1 MNLMGCTIVGAA
13 HYYLKDNFMKNFRI
27 FMVIIFVIFSHLFA
41 SVNFRVM
48 TYNAL
53 NFDGTSRLS
62 NFQTVLEQVN
72 PDILICQ
79 EISSE
84 AGSDVM
90 LSVLNAAIGG
100 YVRANFVYNGDLN
113 NMLFY
118 KSSIASLISQDV
130 IAASPRDISEYVMNI
145 AGNPIRFYSCHLK
158 SSEGSA
164 NVQARLEAVTALRNH
179 LNTLSEGT
187 EFIIAGDMNI
197 YTSSESGYQKFIADE
212 AVNIGRAQDLCSEVG
227 NWHNNSSYTSVHTQ
241 STRLTNFGG
250 GASGGLDDRFDFIF
264 SSYELNN
271 NSEIEYVSDTYTIY
285 GNDGNHFDQSINDP
299 ANTAVPS
306 NVADA
311 LYYAS
316 DHLPVYADFVSLGF
330 TSSQGDVIITEIM
343 QNPNAVLDA
352 NGEWFELFNTT
363 DSAIDLNGW
372 IISDN
377 GSDSHTIAGTLV
389 IQPGD
394 FLVLGNNSDSGTN
407 GGYTCDYQYPGN
419 WYLANG
425 DDEIVL
431 LQGLLE
437 IDRVEYDGGPN
448 FPDPIGA
455 SMVFTGPYLNSDAY
469 LQNDTGSNWME
480 STETFG
486 DGDKGS
492 PGTLGNDATLPV
504 VLSSFTVQYISNTPT
519 LFWTTQSEN
528 GNAGWNIYRGEDEN
542 ALSNNEIITINSGL
556 IEGAGTTTLPT
567 NYTYEDSYEII
578 IGETYWYWLES
589 CEYCGQTEIFGPLFL
604 LIPSEGEAPEL
615 PDKTLLFG
623 NYPNPFNP
631 DTNINFIVKE
641 NETAHLSIYNAK
653 GQILKTEIF
662 EAGIHNYFW
671 DASSFASGIYL
682 YKLETESF
690 SEVRKMLL
698 VK

>member
-1 MNLMGCTIVGAA
+1 
-13 HYYLKDNFMKNFRI
+13 MKNLRI
-27 FMVIIFVIFSHLFA
+27 FFIIIFVIFSNLFA

-62 NFQTVLEQVN
+62 SFQTVFEQVD

-84 AGSDVM
+84 AGSDAL
-90 LSVLNAAIGG
+90 LSLLNTAIGG
-100 YVRANFVYNGDLN
+100 YLRANFVYNGDLN

-118 KSSIASLISQDV
+118 KSSIASLISQDE
-130 IAASPRDISEYVMNI
+130 ITASPRDISEYVMNI

-158 SSEGSA
+158 SSDGST
-164 NVQARLEAVTALRNH
+164 NVQTRLEAVTALRNH
-179 LNTLSEGT
+179 LNTLPEGT
-187 EFIIAGDMNI
+187 EFIITGDMNF
-197 YTSSESGYQKFIADE
+197 YTSSELGYQKFIADE
-212 AVNIGRAQDLCSEVG
+212 VVNIGRAKDLCSEVG
-227 NWHNNSSYTSVHTQ
+227 NWHDNSSYSSVHTQ

-271 NSEIEYVSDTYTIY
+271 NSEIEYVSDNYTIY
-285 GNDGNHFDQSINDP
+285 GNDGNHFNQSINDP
-299 ANTAVPS
+299 TNTAVPAD
-306 NVADA
+306 VADA

-330 TSSQGDVIITEIM
+330 YSSQGDVIITEIM
-343 QNPNAVLDA
+343 QNPNVVYDS
-352 NGEWFELFNTT
+352 NGEWFELFNNT

-372 IISDN
+372 IIRDN

-389 IQPGD
+389 IQPDD
-394 FLVLGNNSDSGTN
+394 FLVLGNNSDSNTN

-419 WYLANG
+419 WYLSNG

-448 FPDPIGA
+448 FPVPTGA
-455 SMVFTGPYLNSDAY
+455 SMVFIGPYLNSDAY
-469 LQNDTGSNWME
+469 LQNDTGSNWLE
-480 STETFG
+480 STGTFG

-519 LFWTTQSEN
+519 LFWTTQSETE
-528 GNAGWNIYRGEDEN
+528 NAGWNIYRGEDEN
-542 ALSNNEIITINSGL
+542 AFSENEIITINSIL
-556 IEGAGTTTLPT
+556 IEGAGTTTQPT
-567 NYTYEDSYEII
+567 NYEYEDSYEII
-578 IGETYWYWLES
+578 SGETYWYWLES
-589 CEYCGQTEIFGPLFL
+589 CEYCGQTEIFDPLYL
-604 LIPSEGEAPEL
+604 LIPSEGEAPQL

-631 DTNINFIVKE
+631 DTNINFFVKE
-641 NETAHLSIYNAK
+641 NETAHLSIFNAK
-653 GQILKTEIF
+653 GQILITEIF
-662 EAGIHNYFW
+662 EAGIYNYFW
-671 DASSFASGIYL
+671 DASSFSSGQYF
-682 YKLETESF
+682 YRLESD
-690 SEVRKMLL
+690 SYSQVKKMTLI
-698 VK
+698 K